1 MATTTATTVPSVHR
15 FIGVPN
21 GSTLTIKANAT
32 PPNVR
37 VTIKMMQDD
46 GTTRTFSS
54 GQVVNKTIT
63 IPIVSPRLYTMA
75 VIMEF
80 AGAATTL
87 QFDARVT
94 KPDGTLHGAPFRF
107 SATRP
112 PAVHHAQISVF
123 TAV

>member
-1 MATTTATTVPSVHR
+1 MATSTATVPSVQR
-15 FIGVPN
+15 WIGVPN
-21 GSTLTIKANAT
+21 GSLTIKANAT

-37 VTIKMMQDD
+37 VTIKMLQDD
-46 GTTRTFSS
+46 GTTKTFSS
-54 GQVVNKTIT
+54 ARVVNKTIT
-63 IPIVSPRLYTMA
+63 IPIVSPRIYAMA

-94 KPDGTLHGAPFRF
+94 RPDGTVYSTPFRF
-107 SATRP
+107 QATRP
-112 PAVHHAQISVF
+112 PAVHHAHISVI

>member
-15 FIGVPN
+15 WSEVPD

-37 VTIKMMQDD
+37 VTIRMMQND
-46 GTTRTFSS
+46 GTMKTFQSA
-54 GQVVNKTIT
+54 QVVNKTVT

-87 QFDARVT
+87 EFDARIT
-94 KPDGTLHGAPFRF
+94 KPDGTPHSSPYRF
-107 SATRP
+107 SAKRP
-112 PAVHHAQISVF
+112 PAVQHTQISVF